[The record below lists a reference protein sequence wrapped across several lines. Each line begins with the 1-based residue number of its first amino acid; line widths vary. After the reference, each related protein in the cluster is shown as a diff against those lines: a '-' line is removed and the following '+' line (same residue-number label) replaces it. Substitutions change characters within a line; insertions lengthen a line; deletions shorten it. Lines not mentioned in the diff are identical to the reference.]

1 MWNLDDSSPNA
12 PLTSEMISAAEEEL
26 GVRFP
31 ASYIDALRIKNGGSI
46 IGDLIRLPQ
55 QHIPVH
61 LERYIEQGYVSIR
74 GINGIGA
81 GDASVL
87 GTTYLIAE
95 WELPEHWLY
104 SMVMATGGSH
114 LTIVNPLKIRRS
126 FSWIPIPEILCV
138 LQTTLRSSL
147 AQSSVMRT
155 YLMGMETSLA
165 RQTQHDNTMP
175 AKPV

>member
-55 QHIPVH
+55 QHISVH

-95 WELPEHWLY
+95 WELPEQLVILDGDGHWWVAFDYRQSTENPPIVFVDSDSRDTLHIANDFAQFFG
-104 SMVMATGGSH
+104 SFVRDEDVFDGDGNFIGTSGAT
-114 LTIVNPLKIRRS
+114 
-126 FSWIPIPEILCV
+126 
-138 LQTTLRSSL
+138 
-147 AQSSVMRT
+147 
-155 YLMGMETSLA
+155 
-165 RQTQHDNTMP
+165 
-175 AKPV
+175 